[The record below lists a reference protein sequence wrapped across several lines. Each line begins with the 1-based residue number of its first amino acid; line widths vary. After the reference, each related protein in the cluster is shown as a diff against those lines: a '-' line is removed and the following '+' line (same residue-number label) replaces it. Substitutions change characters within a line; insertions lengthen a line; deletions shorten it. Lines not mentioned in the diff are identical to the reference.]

1 MPANKKSALCPSA
14 VTPLLSVTVEPGGIR
29 CAPGVRAG
37 KLQILVTTSPAGARF
52 LPGIPSIA
60 QAGLPG
66 YEGDDWFGVF
76 APAATPLTIRAKVS
90 REIARILALPEM
102 RERLNTL
109 GAEPVSSAP
118 APFETMV
125 RDYIVAM
132 RKLGDEV
139 GIKAE

>member
-1 MPANKKSALCPSA
+1 M
-14 VTPLLSVTVEPGGIR
+14 
-29 CAPGVRAG
+29 
-37 KLQILVTTSPAGARF
+37 
-52 LPGIPSIA
+52 PGIPSIA
-60 QAGLPG
+60 QEGLPG

-76 APAATPLTIRAKVS
+76 APATTPLAIRAKVS
-90 REIARILALPEM
+90 AEMARILKLPEM
-102 RERLNTL
+102 RERLAAL
-109 GAEPVSSAP
+109 GADPVSSAP